1 MAEARRGRAGTATK
15 PAVKK
20 TTAKKATAT
29 KATAKKATAKKATAK
44 KATAQQAT
52 VKKATV
58 KKAPA
63 TAKKATAATK
73 APARKA
79 PTKAPATKAAATKT
93 PTKTPATKAAAK
105 KTPARKTTARGRGP
119 ALPVREGEAPWTAAE
134 VTALRTEIEGEVTR
148 LRQEVEEA
156 EVAIA
161 ELLRDSGDGG
171 GDDQVDTGSKAFE
184 REHEMALANTNRD
197 ALAQNE
203 HALKRLEDGTYGTCD
218 RCGNAIGKR
227 RLQAFP
233 RAILCLSCKQL
244 EERH

>member
-20 TTAKKATAT
+20 TTAKKAPAKKATAT
-29 KATAKKATAKKATAK
+29 KATAKKAPAKKATAT
-44 KATAQQAT
+44 KAT
-52 VKKATV
+52 KKVA
-58 KKAPA
+58 A

-73 APARKA
+73 APPRKAPAATRAPARKA
-79 PTKAPATKAAATKT
+79 PAKAPADTAAK
-93 PTKTPATKAAAK
+93 KSVAK

-119 ALPVREGEAPWTAAE
+119 ALPVREGETAWTAAE
-134 VTALRTEIEGEVTR
+134 VTALRTEIEGEVIR
-148 LRQEVEEA
+148 LRQEVGEA
-156 EVAIA
+156 DVAIA

-203 HALKRLEDGTYGTCD
+203 HALKRLADGTYGTCD

-233 RAILCLSCKQL
+233 RATLCLSCKQL